1 MKHLSDK
8 IRNRV
13 RGHGRGKWVCT
24 PKDFLDLG
32 SRPAVYQALSM
43 LVKSGQLRRIGRG
56 FYDWPQTSRILKQV
70 VPPCLDQAVAAIT
83 RRDGIRVVDGGMGA
97 ANGLGLTNAVQCR
110 PIYQTDGATR
120 DVKVGN
126 RTIEF
131 KHAGTKLMQWYG
143 RPGCVVVN
151 ALLWFG
157 RPIAT
162 YPQNKIADRLR
173 RQLPD
178 YVKQDLMDG
187 IALLPS
193 WAVPIVKQLQGDATL
208 VSPKRV

>member
-8 IRNRV
+8 IMNRV

-32 SRPAVYQALSM
+32 SRAAVNQALSR
-43 LVKSGQLRRIGRG
+43 LVTRGRLRRVGWGLYHLPRM
-56 FYDWPQTSRILKQV
+56 SRILKRYG
-70 VPPCLDQAVAAIT
+70 PPSLDQLVDAIA

-97 ANGLGLTNAVQCR
+97 ANGLGLTNAVQGR

-120 DVKVGN
+120 DVKVGK

-143 RPGCVVVN
+143 RPGCSVVN
-151 ALLWFG
+151 TLLWFG

-187 IALLPS
+187 IALLPE
-193 WAVPIVKQLQGDATL
+193 WMAGIVMQVQGE
-208 VSPKRV
+208 